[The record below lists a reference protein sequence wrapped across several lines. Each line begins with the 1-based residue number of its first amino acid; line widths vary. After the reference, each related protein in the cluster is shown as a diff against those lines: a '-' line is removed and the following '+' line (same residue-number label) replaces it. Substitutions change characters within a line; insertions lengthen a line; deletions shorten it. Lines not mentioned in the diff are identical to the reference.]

1 MTDCL
6 AQHAPFGAIT
16 PEGTRNSKKACD
28 LSTPRDS
35 VEDTDHRALSPQNFR
50 SHMNSA
56 EAKSSNGTVELSD
69 GELVIRSQSGDMGAF
84 DQLVTRYRGKVYA
97 MIVNMIH
104 NEADAWDLAQDTFVK
119 AWKALPRFE
128 ARSNFYT
135 WLYRIAHNVTYDWLR
150 KRRVRGDGTEF
161 DDSIRIDTI
170 ESAAPTAP
178 KPASRPDES
187 AEKSELRNRIESA
200 IAKLSPDHRDVILL
214 KEIDGL
220 KYQEI
225 ADRVGCSIGTVMS
238 RLFYARKKLQTL
250 LKDAHPTA
258 T

>member
-1 MTDCL
+1 
-6 AQHAPFGAIT
+6 
-16 PEGTRNSKKACD
+16 
-28 LSTPRDS
+28 
-35 VEDTDHRALSPQNFR
+35 
-50 SHMNSA
+50 MNSGTQVSSKVA
-56 EAKSSNGTVELSD
+56 EEPSD
-69 GELVIRSQSGDMGAF
+69 SELVSRSQAGDLAAF

-104 NEADAWDLAQDTFVK
+104 NEADAWDLAQDAFVK

-150 KRRVRGDGTEF
+150 KKRVRGDGTEF
-161 DDSIRIDTI
+161 DDSIRSESI

-178 KPASRPDES
+178 RGVARPDEN
-187 AEKSELRNRIESA
+187 AEKSELRLRIETA
-200 IAKLSPDHRDVILL
+200 IEKLSPDHRAVILL
-214 KEIDGL
+214 KEVDGL

-225 ADRVGCSIGTVMS
+225 ADTVGCSIGTVMS
-238 RLFYARKKLQTL
+238 RLFYARKKLQAL

-258 T
+258 ST